1 MQTTKVVSRTLLLTA
16 AEVIE
21 MINDYLTTKGIAGK
35 FPSATANITMKT
47 DGSMQV
53 NVVKEE
59 AF

>member
-1 MQTTKVVSRTLLLTA
+1 MQTTKVVSRTLVLTP

-21 MINDYLTTKGIAGK
+21 MINDYLTKKGIAGR
-35 FPSATANITMKT
+35 FPSATANVTMKS

-53 NVVKEE
+53 SVVKEE